1 MYIINMRKKIPD
13 DKKKVKTAI
22 SIDEKLSDI
31 FEKFLEDKGISNR
44 SRYIEELIR
53 KDMESR
59 GENIKREF

>member
-1 MYIINMRKKIPD
+1 MRHKIPD

-22 SIDEKLSDI
+22 SIDEKLCDL
-31 FEKFLEDKGISNR
+31 FEKYLKDKGISNR

-59 GENIKREF
+59 GEDIERDF

>member
-1 MYIINMRKKIPD
+1 MRHKIPD

-22 SIDEKLSDI
+22 SIDEKLSDL
-31 FEKFLEDKGISNR
+31 FEKYLEEKGISNR

-59 GENIKREF
+59 GENTEREF

>member
-1 MYIINMRKKIPD
+1 MRHKIPD

-22 SIDEKLSDI
+22 SIDEKLSDL
-31 FEKFLEDKGISNR
+31 FEKFLKDKGISNR

-59 GENIKREF
+59 GENTDREF